1 MSTWSSIY
9 RLRSVDQGELSFVHK
24 GHPVIIKAPA
34 QVREEFVIGR
44 NNMAIHYWFGRL
56 AQRDWGI
63 PFGSPAFTSS
73 SAEPVGVLFSDMEKL
88 LEQIELALVNPYL
101 RSKFFHVP
109 KFNDEDYQSDW
120 FADDLTKAA
129 TVLHR
134 LIREDET
141 EPCIDGY
148 AYEAG

>member
-1 MSTWSSIY
+1 MGTWSSIY
-9 RLRSVDQGELSFVHK
+9 RLRSVDQGELTFEHK

-34 QVREEFVIGR
+34 QVREEFVIGK
-44 NNMAIHYWFGRL
+44 NNWAIHYWFGRL

-63 PFGSPAFTSS
+63 PFGSPAFERGG
-73 SAEPVGVLFSDMEKL
+73 AAQIEILFSDMEEL
-88 LEQIELALVNPYL
+88 LKQIELALETPFL

-109 KFNDEDYQSDW
+109 EFNDEDYKSKW
-120 FADDLTKAA
+120 FADDLEKAA
-129 TVLHR
+129 TVLSR
-134 LIREDET
+134 LIKEDET